1 MTPDQIVLLRRSI
14 DGLRPHSEQAA
25 ALFYGRLFEMLPEV
39 RPLFTED
46 MVEQGRKLM
55 RTLVAVMNG
64 IDDMRSLRPAV
75 ERLGQRHLQ
84 YGVRQ
89 EHYEPVGVALIWALE
104 QGLGD
109 AFTPDTRSAW
119 LKAYDVLTQIM
130 LDAAGN
136 PEAAE
141 PAP

>member
-119 LKAYDVLTQIM
+119 LKAYDMLTQIM
-130 LDAAGN
+130 LDAAGK

-141 PAP
+141 PAS

>member
-136 PEAAE
+136 PEPAE